1 MELPSSGFTE
11 PRTPGTEA
19 LFWAAGWNQL
29 PRPGVGLT
37 RQAGGGVCEAL
48 MGSRGHHPRGTGLTA
63 SCGIGTPK
71 TVL

>member
-1 MELPSSGFTE
+1 MESPSPGFTE
-11 PRTPGTEA
+11 PQTPGAEA

-37 RQAGGGVCEAL
+37 RQAGGICEAL
-48 MGSRGHHPRGTGLTA
+48 MGSRGHHPRGTGLAA
-63 SCGIGTPK
+63 SCGISAPT